1 MIKVSV
7 ISYLNS
13 LPFVYGIQTSNLSE
27 KIDLSLN
34 IPSKSANLLI
44 DNKIDLALAP
54 VAVIP
59 FLKKPKL
66 HTNYCIGS
74 NGPVD
79 TVCVYSDVPMNLIRS
94 IELDYQSRTSIE
106 LLIIL
111 LRDYWRVNPKLI
123 YSDIGFEKNISGNN
137 AGLVIGDRAF
147 DLNKKYK
154 YVYDLSLSWKKMTGL
169 PFVFAAWISNKE
181 LPENFISELELAL
194 KNGVNNISDSLVY
207 TQKKYN
213 EQSINF
219 DYLNK
224 KISYY
229 FDQSKR
235 TALDLFLQKIEK
247 K

>member
-13 LPFVYGIQTSNLSE
+13 LPFVYGIKTSKLSE
-27 KIDLSLN
+27 QIDVSLN

-59 FLKKPKL
+59 FLKNPKL

-79 TVCVYSDVPMNLIRS
+79 TVCIYSDVPMNSISS

-123 YSDIGFEKNISGNN
+123 YSDIGFEQNISGNK

-154 YVYDLSLSWKKMTGL
+154 YIYDLSLSWKKMTGL

-181 LPENFISELELAL
+181 LPENFISELEMAL
-194 KNGVNNISDSLVY
+194 KKGVNNISDSLVY
-207 TQKKYN
+207 AQKKYN

-224 KISYY
+224 KISYF
-229 FDQSKR
+229 FDRNKR